1 MFKWSAIVMGTLVA
15 LYYAA
20 AWYIVP
26 GMLERSNNRVAVSDL
41 SQPSPGA
48 QDLHARLTI
57 ADMHTDTL
65 LWGRNVLDRADR
77 GHVDV
82 PRLVDG
88 NVALQVFAA
97 VTKVPDGLNYDA
109 NTADS
114 DQITLAAI
122 AQAWPVATWGSLL
135 ERALYQA
142 DRLEAAAK
150 RQPESLKIIRS
161 RADIDTLLAARA
173 GGTPM
178 IGGLL
183 ATEGGHPLEGDIT
196 NLDALYEANY
206 RMIGLHH
213 FFDNDLGGSLHG
225 VTGEGLNTYG
235 RNVVKAAEARKMIVD
250 VAHSSPNA
258 VADVLDMATRPIVVS
273 HTGVRGACDS
283 VRNLSDQ
290 LMKRIASNGGLIGI
304 GYWKGAVCDISPD
317 GVAASIVYAIDL
329 VGEDHV
335 ALGSDYDGATQ
346 VAFDT
351 SQLVVLTDA
360 LIRAGLNE
368 DTIAKVM
375 GGNLIAFLR
384 ANLPTDNAPNNA

>member
-122 AQAWPVATWGSLL
+122 AQA
-135 ERALYQA
+135 
-142 DRLEAAAK
+142 
-150 RQPESLKIIRS
+150 
-161 RADIDTLLAARA
+161 
-173 GGTPM
+173 
-178 IGGLL
+178 
-183 ATEGGHPLEGDIT
+183 
-196 NLDALYEANY
+196 
-206 RMIGLHH
+206 
-213 FFDNDLGGSLHG
+213 
-225 VTGEGLNTYG
+225 
-235 RNVVKAAEARKMIVD
+235 
-250 VAHSSPNA
+250 
-258 VADVLDMATRPIVVS
+258 
-273 HTGVRGACDS
+273 
-283 VRNLSDQ
+283 
-290 LMKRIASNGGLIGI
+290 
-304 GYWKGAVCDISPD
+304 
-317 GVAASIVYAIDL
+317 
-329 VGEDHV
+329 
-335 ALGSDYDGATQ
+335 
-346 VAFDT
+346 
-351 SQLVVLTDA
+351 
-360 LIRAGLNE
+360 
-368 DTIAKVM
+368 
-375 GGNLIAFLR
+375 
-384 ANLPTDNAPNNA
+384 